1 MRRMKLCSLRLLG
14 LTISVM
20 LCYGCAKNEDI
31 NETST
36 SAQEESETE
45 DVDETGDAQESE
57 GETYGT
63 DWLSSGKWDE
73 YLEIICDYAD
83 GLGLATE
90 YVEESG
96 YYDLNKGIICDLDC
110 DGMAPELLVLD
121 TTESGY
127 TVNIY
132 YIANDGSCT
141 VTAATGV
148 LLNREY
154 APSSLYL
161 SKSETCFLWDI
172 VVEENLDVYQRT
184 AFFKYE
190 NSYCACSGSVMGSL
204 KSQGT
209 DDNGNEIYEYYGVY
223 VLDAGNTWNGY
234 ALTQRYTVSE
244 AGSDYDLY
252 QVLPDYL
259 QNQYPDIGAQIS
271 TSSNGVAYYDISG
284 ADYMTIAEDTYYT
297 PMDFSHKLQFSST
310 EVLPIGYIFGD
321 EMILVE
327 TAAGEMG
334 YLEVE
339 KLIATEQ

>member
-1 MRRMKLCSLRLLG
+1 MRRMKLLSLSLLG
-14 LTISVM
+14 AAISVT
-20 LCYGCAKNEDI
+20 LCSGCAKNEDI

-36 SAQEESETE
+36 SAQEESQTE
-45 DVDETGDAQESE
+45 GADETGDAQESE
-57 GETYGT
+57 RETVGT

-73 YLEIICDYAD
+73 YLEIINEYAD

-96 YYDLNKGIICDLDC
+96 YYDYDKGIICDLDC
-110 DGMAPELLVLD
+110 DGMAPELLVID

-127 TVNIY
+127 TVNVY
-132 YIANDGSCT
+132 YIADDGSCT

-161 SKSETCFLWDI
+161 SKSETCLLWDI
-172 VVEENLDVYQRT
+172 VVEEDLDGYPRT

-190 NSYCACSGSVMGSL
+190 NSYCARSGNVMGSL

-209 DDNGNEIYEYYGVY
+209 DDDGNEIYEYYGVY
-223 VLDAGNTWNGY
+223 VIDAGNTWNGY
-234 ALTQRYTVSE
+234 TLTQRYTVSE
-244 AGSDYDLY
+244 AGSDNDLY

-259 QNQYPDIGAQIS
+259 QDQYPDIGAQIS
-271 TSSNGVAYYDISG
+271 TSSSFMAYYDISG

-297 PMDFSHKLQFSST
+297 PMDFSKKLQFSST

-321 EMILVE
+321 ELILVE

-339 KLIATEQ
+339 KLIGNE

>member
-1 MRRMKLCSLRLLG
+1 MRRMKLLLNLCLLG
-14 LTISVM
+14 TAFSVTF
-20 LCYGCAKNEDI
+20 CSGCAKNEDI

-36 SAQEESETE
+36 SAQEESEME
-45 DVDETGDAQESE
+45 DADESGDAQESE
-57 GETYGT
+57 GETVGT

-73 YLEIICDYAD
+73 YLEIINDYAD
-83 GLGLATE
+83 GLGLDTE

-96 YYDLNKGIICDLDC
+96 YCDLSKGIVCDLDC

-127 TVNIY
+127 TVNVY

-161 SKSETCFLWDI
+161 SKSETCLLWDI
-172 VVEENLDVYQRT
+172 VVEEDLDVYPRT
-184 AFFKYE
+184 TFFKYE
-190 NSYCACSGSVMGSL
+190 NSYCACSGNVMGSL

-209 DDNGNEIYEYYGVY
+209 DDDGNEIYEYYGVY

-244 AGSDYDLY
+244 AGNDYDLY

-259 QNQYPDIGAQIS
+259 DDQYTDIGGQGS
-271 TSSNGVAYYDISG
+271 VSSSMRAYYDISG
-284 ADYMTIAEDTYYT
+284 ADYMTIAEGTYYT
-297 PMDFSHKLQFSST
+297 PMNFSQKLQFSST

-321 EMILVE
+321 ELILVE

-334 YLEVE
+334 YLETE
-339 KLIATEQ
+339 KLN